1 MSDTHGA
8 VGQAVEVI
16 GFNQCSAGVFR
27 QPLPPAVLAAQ
38 KAATKPGAAEAGPAA
53 FLNATLTEG
62 TTRLAAGVLT
72 GKAPLTVKFTDQSF
86 HRNGRP
92 LVEHTLADISDVP
105 QLYGANTAFVR
116 ESTTPIAEEVVL
128 QNPYG
133 IPIPV
138 TFALQVIDDAGIEGV
153 HIVTV
158 VVQPTSS
165 PVLDM
170 TITQNATDPMAVDVT
185 PVVTGIADKEQHAW
199 LLATTGTNA
208 FDVFRT
214 FTADD
219 PLKTQTIRVP
229 RGPGIAIRANVRF
242 QYGGTDLNDG
252 LLVARTLC
260 RDYNLPVLGQAQAN
274 EPPTLTVTP
283 VVQHATGP
291 VRLHIR
297 AEDPDPVVLGDIA
310 SEFVGFGSDD
320 VVGMLEVTVNG
331 QSAQELGAVYVP
343 GSNPFD
349 FDVELPAAP
358 PGRRDLVV
366 EAMDFFGGRTTTTV
380 TVYDDP
386 PTMPISAATMT
397 MQHTPANLIRGEET
411 TESVTLSTPT
421 YVPFALM
428 VVDLPSDATMLGA
441 TTAALG
447 QTGMVNAITAASQ
460 PVPGRW
466 TCTQYIDSTKTR
478 LVCSSINPIPTPNF
492 TFPRLDVRFTSTSSK
507 SQLQVTAGATQ
518 PHTGLTLDEHLA
530 SLRDLTSTDSLRVDA
545 ADTVPLRGFT
555 ANAGPDQT
563 VDALTIAPDGSTAP
577 TVVTLDASGSSNDG
591 RPQTYQWRQIG
602 GTPVSWKSATSGT
615 GTALRALGQV
625 ATFTAPTVTAAT
637 NIVFEVSV
645 AVPAA
650 PGLGSPDQDRSGDDH
665 GQPAAQPRTVDHQ
678 SRVDT

>member
-1 MSDTHGA
+1 MNGSTTVSTTALDAGTNYTLLATGEFRIGGPGFGDAEYAYSGTNQGPIDNCFDSPAGTDLGIGIDDANVAGTSKSPDWGPFNASHEYTVDIVGTGKPISVNYHDCGHSDNGPAAGRLPLTLSIFGPPTEKNLAPVAVLDLSDITDGTPGTPLYASDDPDSSSPIALVGPERLIAFDASRSTDPDGTEDIVSYRVSVTGGPAGEAPSVTTAFTPTGVHALVGLADRATQWSISAEVIDASGASSTVTTVITLDPVQAPVGNRPPIALFADLRADADADRLVNLDPGLSYDGDPGDEIARWQIDLIHLDGAVTLVDRGEGAPGHAVPALLPKDQRGGFAYARLTVSDTHGA

-133 IPIPV
+133 VPIPV

-283 VVQHATGP
+283 
-291 VRLHIR
+291 
-297 AEDPDPVVLGDIA
+297 
-310 SEFVGFGSDD
+310 
-320 VVGMLEVTVNG
+320 
-331 QSAQELGAVYVP
+331 
-343 GSNPFD
+343 
-349 FDVELPAAP
+349 
-358 PGRRDLVV
+358 
-366 EAMDFFGGRTTTTV
+366 
-380 TVYDDP
+380 
-386 PTMPISAATMT
+386 
-397 MQHTPANLIRGEET
+397 
-411 TESVTLSTPT
+411 
-421 YVPFALM
+421 
-428 VVDLPSDATMLGA
+428 
-441 TTAALG
+441 
-447 QTGMVNAITAASQ
+447 
-460 PVPGRW
+460 
-466 TCTQYIDSTKTR
+466 
-478 LVCSSINPIPTPNF
+478 
-492 TFPRLDVRFTSTSSK
+492 
-507 SQLQVTAGATQ
+507 AGAARDR
-518 PHTGLTLDEHLA
+518 TG
-530 SLRDLTSTDSLRVDA
+530 
-545 ADTVPLRGFT
+545 
-555 ANAGPDQT
+555 
-563 VDALTIAPDGSTAP
+563 APAHP
-577 TVVTLDASGSSNDG
+577 CR
-591 RPQTYQWRQIG
+591 RPR
-602 GTPVSWKSATSGT
+602 PC
-615 GTALRALGQV
+615 RA
-625 ATFTAPTVTAAT
+625 
-637 NIVFEVSV
+637 
-645 AVPAA
+645 
-650 PGLGSPDQDRSGDDH
+650 R
-665 GQPAAQPRTVDHQ
+665 
-678 SRVDT
+678 